1 MQYNQELYE
10 VGYYGGNQEI
20 DYDIKNENTIE
31 EDIQRYIPNPFT
43 PRCRMEKGE
52 RGESYLDEY
61 LKTKEGLALIK
72 FHKKH
77 KQI

>member
-10 VGYYGGNQEI
+10 VGVYGGNQEI

-31 EDIQRYIPNPFT
+31 EDSQRYIPNPFT
-43 PRCRMEKGE
+43 PRINNKKGE
-52 RGESYLDEY
+52 KGESYLDEY
-61 LKTKEGLALIK
+61 LKTKEGQDLLK